1 MSKSVMGVR
10 LRRLREERGLTQ
22 AALARALGI
31 SPSYLNQIEQNQRP
45 LTVPVL
51 LKLNGAFGL
60 DVQLFSDADEARL
73 LTDLRAAL
81 ADQGAP
87 ASMAE
92 LRELAANMPAVA
104 RAIVAM
110 QARLRETAER
120 ADLLAGRLTEPQAAA
135 APAAFESVR
144 DWFYGRRNHVPD
156 LETPAEA
163 IGGALPP
170 GRMAA
175 ELVDRLAGRHGIRIA
190 LDADSLRRFDAGAR
204 ILHLAPHLTEGQQA
218 FQIATQLAFLEQG
231 ETIARLAGDPAL
243 APDAQALLRI
253 GLANYFAGALI
264 LPYAA
269 FLREAE
275 ARAYDIDLIARR
287 FGVGFETACHRLS
300 TLQRPE
306 ARGVPFFFIRV
317 DRAGNISKR
326 QSATDF
332 HFSRIGGTCPL
343 WNVYEAFSRPGEI
356 TRQIAQMP
364 DGRSYLWIAR
374 QVQSGQGG
382 YGAPVKTFAVAL
394 GCDLAHADRLIYA
407 RGLDLKNPDLAV
419 RIGPGCKVCER
430 TACPQRAFPM
440 VGRPLSV
447 RDEEARFAPY
457 SAAG

>member
-1 MSKSVMGVR
+1 MGVR

-22 AALARALGI
+22 AALARTLGI

-60 DVQLFSDADEARL
+60 DVQLFSDAEEARL
-73 LTDLRAAL
+73 IADLRAAL

-87 ASMAE
+87 AAMAE
-92 LRELAANMPAVA
+92 LRELAANMPGVA
-104 RAIVAM
+104 RTIVAM
-110 QARLRETAER
+110 QARLRETSER
-120 ADLLAGRLTEPQAAA
+120 ADLLVGRLTEPQAAA
-135 APAAFESVR
+135 PAAFEAVR
-144 DWFYGRRNHVPD
+144 DWFYDRRNHVPE

-163 IGGALPP
+163 IGLALPP

-175 ELVDRLAGRHGIRIA
+175 GLIDRLAGRHGIRIA
-190 LDADSLRRFDAGAR
+190 LDGDSLRRFDAGAR
-204 ILHLAPHLTEGQQA
+204 ILHLAPHLNEGQQA

-231 ETIARLAGDPAL
+231 ETLARLSEGPGL

-253 GLANYFAGALI
+253 GLANYFAGALV

-275 ARAYDIDLIARR
+275 ATAYDIDLIARR
-287 FGVGFETACHRLS
+287 FGVGFETTCHRLS

-374 QVQSGQGG
+374 MVSHGQGG
-382 YGAPVKTFAVAL
+382 FGAPVKTFAVAL
-394 GCDLAHADRLIYA
+394 GCDLAHADRLVYA
-407 RGLDLKNPDLAV
+407 RGLDLKNPALAT

-430 TACPQRAFPM
+430 PACPQRAFPM
-440 VGRPLSV
+440 VGRPLAV
-447 RDEEARFAPY
+447 TATEARFAPY
-457 SAAG
+457 SGA

>member
-1 MSKSVMGVR
+1 M
-10 LRRLREERGLTQ
+10 
-22 AALARALGI
+22 
-31 SPSYLNQIEQNQRP
+31 
-45 LTVPVL
+45 
-51 LKLNGAFGL
+51 
-60 DVQLFSDADEARL
+60 QLFSDADEARL

-110 QARLRETAER
+110 QACLRETAER

-135 APAAFESVR
+135 AAVESVR
-144 DWFYGRRNHVPD
+144 DWF
-156 LETPAEA
+156 
-163 IGGALPP
+163 
-170 GRMAA
+170 
-175 ELVDRLAGRHGIRIA
+175 
-190 LDADSLRRFDAGAR
+190 
-204 ILHLAPHLTEGQQA
+204 
-218 FQIATQLAFLEQG
+218 
-231 ETIARLAGDPAL
+231 
-243 APDAQALLRI
+243 
-253 GLANYFAGALI
+253 
-264 LPYAA
+264 YAA

-287 FGVGFETACHRLS
+287 FGVGIETACHRLS

-306 ARGVPFFFIRV
+306 ALGVPFFFIRV
-317 DRAGNISKR
+317 DRAGNISER

-356 TRQIAQMP
+356 TRQVAQMP
-364 DGRSYLWIAR
+364 DGRSDLWIAR

-382 YGAPVKTFAVAL
+382 YGAPVKTFTVAL

-447 RDEEARFAPY
+447 RDGEARFAPY